1 MYSTNLKNFL
11 KIDKT
16 NKVMIDQTEI
26 LVATESLMDLEEN
39 VEIDKKLFS
48 L

>member
-1 MYSTNLKNFL
+1 
-11 KIDKT
+11 
-16 NKVMIDQTEI
+16 MIDQTEI